1 MSSVRLLTVAA
12 ASLLT
17 GGALGSYATSAL
29 LGGAAE
35 QVRPAPPPPVAECK
49 CDPQAPPPVDPLA
62 GRGITEGLTEIEG
75 GAPADRQGQ
84 GVLPGLP
91 PSALNRA
98 RSEAQR
104 LLTPCAASPDALGE
118 GTLVLELT
126 VTATGG
132 VGFIKQAQVVDLSGD
147 AEWARSCVMD
157 QVRRVRF
164 DWSGADG
171 QQTLKLPLR
180 VGI

>member
-12 ASLLT
+12 ASLVT
-17 GGALGSYATSAL
+17 GGVLGSYATSAL

-35 QVRPAPPPPVAECK
+35 QVRPAPPPPAPVAECK
-49 CDPQAPPPVDPLA
+49 CDPIAPPPVDPLA
-62 GRGITEGLTEIEG
+62 NRGLTEGLAEID
-75 GAPADRQGQ
+75 APA
-84 GVLPGLP
+84 LPGLP

-98 RSEAQR
+98 RTEAQR
-104 LLTPCAASPDALGE
+104 LLMPCATSSTALGE
-118 GTLVLELT
+118 GTLVLSLT

-132 VGFIKQAQVVDLSGD
+132 GGFIKQAQITDSSGD
-147 AEWARSCVMD
+147 AQWAESCVMER
-157 QVRRVRF
+157 VRKVRF